1 MSFVPE
7 VMDFNEVEW
16 TNIREKIRQVCYQ
29 GAQSMTCT
37 LGEVIPGHTVGPHS
51 HKYEQLVFIMQGE
64 ADFYVEGI
72 PYRLGPGCMMA
83 IAPGVEHY
91 ICAVGDVP
99 VLNMDI
105 FTPKRPDKPDAE
117 SDRRGA
123 EIAAKKDYRLSS
135 KLAESEET
143 KAGFP
148 IFKAPYD
155 KIKNFK

>member
-1 MSFVPE
+1 M
-7 VMDFNEVEW
+7 
-16 TNIREKIRQVCYQ
+16 
-29 GAQSMTCT
+29 
-37 LGEVIPGHTVGPHS
+37 
-51 HKYEQLVFIMQGE
+51 FIMQGE

-105 FTPKRPDKPDAE
+105 FTPKRPDKPDAK

-143 KAGFP
+143 KAERLMETLYTHFP